1 VPLAGTQDDGDRLAA
16 GCIIDV
22 DRQEAAVIVV
32 GVEQREL
39 SVAVNAIQR
48 VVDIED
54 DAPRTSQKL
63 SQ

>member
-1 VPLAGTQDDGDRLAA
+1 
-16 GCIIDV
+16 
-22 DRQEAAVIVV
+22 
-32 GVEQREL
+32 
-39 SVAVNAIQR
+39 VAVNAIQR